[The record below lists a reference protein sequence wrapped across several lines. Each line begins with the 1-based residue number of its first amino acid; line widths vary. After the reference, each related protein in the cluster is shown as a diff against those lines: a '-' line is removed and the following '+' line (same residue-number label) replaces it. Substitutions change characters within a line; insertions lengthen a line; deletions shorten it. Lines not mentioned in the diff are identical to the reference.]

1 MGRMLGAFDGD
12 EIDRPDLNKCPDCG
26 CFFAQDECPI
36 CGKVCP
42 EEMRAGN
49 RKPVKQKRNGS
60 SGGSGRVVFV
70 NWYHSWWFMA
80 LMLFIFPLIA
90 IILLATSPYK
100 KKHKIIA
107 FIIAGLYLIIST
119 FGIGNILGLI
129 DRAFNSPVDTSL
141 SKEEYI
147 AACEETTPE
156 AFYRSSAGY
165 NGKFVSF
172 TLIIE
177 QKLVDSN
184 GYYNNEEYTTYYIC
198 SAEDGAEYEI
208 LVRDCIQDGSVN
220 FIAGDLITV
229 YGEGAGNVTV
239 YDMDYLPHTAP
250 CINAAYVIQR

>member
-26 CFFAQDECPI
+26 CFFAQDVCPI

-107 FIIAGLYLIIST
+107 FVIAFIYLIIST
-119 FGIGNILGLI
+119 FGIGNILGMI

-141 SKEEYI
+141 SREEYI
-147 AACEETTPE
+147 AACEEITPE
-156 AFYRSSAGY
+156 SFYRGAVSY
-165 NGKFVSF
+165 KEKFVSL
-172 TLIIE
+172 TLTVK
-177 QKLVDSN
+177 QKLTDSN
-184 GYYNNEEYTTYYIC
+184 GYYSNEKYTTYYVC
-198 SAEDGAEYEI
+198 YAENGAEYEI

-220 FIAGDLITV
+220 FIAGDIITV
-229 YGEGAGNVTV
+229 YGEGEGNVTV
-239 YDMDYLPHTAP
+239 YDMEYLPHTAP
-250 CINAAYVIQR
+250 CLNAAYVSQN